1 MYDTAKRVTLVKKRV
16 RENIRRK
23 QRREVGSLSAV
34 CLLLFAALLQTA
46 SMVIQQGPT
55 ATQGIFGAM
64 LLREDA
70 GSLGVVCF
78 TLATVITA
86 LCFRLRN
93 KAEEKSSG
101 TITPARHEQGG
112 NNQ

>member
-1 MYDTAKRVTLVKKRV
+1 MTYI
-16 RENIRRK
+16 ENIFICM
-23 QRREVGSLSAV
+23 VTP
-34 CLLLFAALLQTA
+34 LLVAAFCMGKRPLRFFLFAIAGLGMCLCAAYINTFLAAVYQANAL
-46 SMVIQQGPT
+46 T

-70 GSLGVVCF
+70 GSYVLVGVVCF

-93 KAEEKSSG
+93 KAEEKAAG
-101 TITPARHEQGG
+101 Q
-112 NNQ
+112 